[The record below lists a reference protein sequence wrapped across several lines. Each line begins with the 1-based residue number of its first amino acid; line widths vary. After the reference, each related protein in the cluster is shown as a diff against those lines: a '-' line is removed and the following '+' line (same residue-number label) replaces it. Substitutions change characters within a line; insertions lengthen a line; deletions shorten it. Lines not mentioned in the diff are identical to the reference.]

1 MNLMS
6 TFHVGGYWLLL
17 FIALIVIEIITLGLT
32 TIWFAA
38 GSLVAFLLSLF
49 HVPLPIQIIVFLV
62 VSVILFVLTRPIAMK
77 YFNKD
82 REKTNINSVI
92 GKCALVIEKI
102 DNLHATGKVE
112 LDGMEWSAKATKDTD
127 IYQNGDVVQII
138 DVKGVKLIVKKEEK

>member
-6 TFHVGGYWLLL
+6 TFPIGGYWLIL

-49 HVPLPIQIIVFLV
+49 HVPLPIQILVFLV

-82 REKTNINSVI
+82 REKTNISSVI
-92 GKCALVIEKI
+92 GKRALVIEEI

-112 LDGMEWSAKATKDTD
+112 LNGMEWSARATKDTD
-127 IYQNGDVVQII
+127 IYQKDDVVQII

>member
-1 MNLMS
+1 
-6 TFHVGGYWLLL
+6 
-17 FIALIVIEIITLGLT
+17 
-32 TIWFAA
+32 
-38 GSLVAFLLSLF
+38 
-49 HVPLPIQIIVFLV
+49 
-62 VSVILFVLTRPIAMK
+62 MK

-112 LDGMEWSAKATKDTD
+112 LDGMEWSARATKDID

>member
-112 LDGMEWSAKATKDTD
+112 LDGMEWSARATKDTD
-127 IYQNGDVVQII
+127 IYQNGDFVQII

>member
-17 FIALIVIEIITLGLT
+17 FIVLIVIEIITLGLT
-32 TIWFAA
+32 MIWFAA

-112 LDGMEWSAKATKDTD
+112 LDGMEWSARATKDTD

>member
-6 TFHVGGYWLLL
+6 IFPIGGYWLIL

-38 GSLVAFLLSLF
+38 GSLVAFVLSLF
-49 HVPLPIQIIVFLV
+49 HVPLPIQILVFLV

-82 REKTNINSVI
+82 REKTNISSVI
-92 GKCALVIEKI
+92 GKRALVIEEI

-112 LDGMEWSAKATKDTD
+112 LNGMEWSARATKDTD
-127 IYQNGDVVQII
+127 IYQKDDVVQII